1 MENIAPSVD
10 SDVEEEVVG
19 EEKNPR
25 IGMIVGLIVGVA
37 LLIGCICGVGL
48 LLSGI
53 VKFGNSVEKIIE
65 EDVEIVEEE
74 EGEVVK
80 PTISDKN
87 YIGDSDFGYLEVDET
102 WSNYEDEE
110 ESGMLRYSSGL
121 YLISLY
127 AVPKLQASSEDY
139 QTNVL
144 KALEEDG
151 VENAT
156 SEVSKLGDYDA
167 YKISGYYADRNMH
180 LVIWI
185 FEAEDNKTHY
195 VSVEGLDESNEK
207 FEIPA
212 KFSLKKED

>member
-80 PTISDKN
+80 PTVSGKN

>member
-48 LLSGI
+48 LLGGI

-74 EGEVVK
+74 EDEVAK
-80 PTISDKN
+80 PAVSDKN

-110 ESGMLRYSSGL
+110 ESDMLRYSSGL

-127 AVPKLQASSEDY
+127 AVPRLQASSEDY

-167 YKISGYYADRNMH
+167 YKISGYYVDRNMH

-195 VSVEGLDESNEK
+195 VSVEGPDESNEK

-212 KFSLKKED
+212 KFSLKKEE

>member
-48 LLSGI
+48 LLGEI

-74 EGEVVK
+74 EDEVAK
-80 PTISDKN
+80 PAVSDKN

-110 ESGMLRYSSGL
+110 ESDMLRYSSGL

-167 YKISGYYADRNMH
+167 YKISGHYVDRNMH

-195 VSVEGLDESNEK
+195 VSVEGPDESNEK
-207 FEIPA
+207 FEIPV

>member
-1 MENIAPSVD
+1 
-10 SDVEEEVVG
+10 
-19 EEKNPR
+19 
-25 IGMIVGLIVGVA
+25 MIVGLIVGVA

-48 LLSGI
+48 LLGGI

-74 EGEVVK
+74 EDEVAK
-80 PTISDKN
+80 PAVSDKN

-110 ESGMLRYSSGL
+110 ESDMLRYSSGL

-167 YKISGYYADRNMH
+167 YKISGYYVDRNMH

-195 VSVEGLDESNEK
+195 VSVEGPDESNEK
-207 FEIPA
+207 FEIPT
-212 KFSLKKED
+212 KFSLKKEE

>member
-48 LLSGI
+48 LLGGI

-74 EGEVVK
+74 EDEVTK
-80 PTISDKN
+80 PAASGKN
-87 YIGDSDFGYLEVDET
+87 YVGDSDFGYLEVDET

-110 ESGMLRYSSGL
+110 ESEMLRYSSGL

-127 AVPKLQASSEDY
+127 AVPKLQANSENY

-144 KALEEDG
+144 EALEKEG

-156 SEVSKLGDYDA
+156 SEVTKLDEYDA
-167 YKISGYYADRNMH
+167 YKISGYYADKNMH

-185 FEAEDNKTHY
+185 FEAEDGKTHY
-195 VSVEGLDESNEK
+195 VSVEGPDENNEK
-207 FEIPA
+207 FEIPT

>member
-19 EEKNPR
+19 VEKNPR

-48 LLSGI
+48 LLGGI

-74 EGEVVK
+74 EDEVVK
-80 PTISDKN
+80 PAVSDKN

>member
-48 LLSGI
+48 LLGGI

-74 EGEVVK
+74 EDEVAK
-80 PTISDKN
+80 PAVSDKN

-110 ESGMLRYSSGL
+110 ESDMLRYSSGL

-167 YKISGYYADRNMH
+167 YKISGYYVDRNMH

-195 VSVEGLDESNEK
+195 VSVEGPDESNEK
-207 FEIPA
+207 FEIPV